1 MHFLQVRSSKNVFVE
16 SETKLDISVISNL
29 RRVTSLRTVG
39 EKRDPK
45 IRGHVGTE
53 DPITKRQRRKIW
65 MVGETD
71 VGSYLVLDKVTKI

>member
-1 MHFLQVRSSKNVFVE
+1 MIKETRITRASYTPNRCTKGAFLQVRSSKNVFVE

-53 DPITKRQRRKIW
+53 DPIKKRQRRKI
-65 MVGETD
+65 
-71 VGSYLVLDKVTKI
+71 